1 MEARFLYY
9 NHTMTESQISLYEL
23 IGGESGL
30 RSLVNRF
37 YDLMDSSPE
46 AAQIRAIHPKSL
58 RQSREKFFMFLSGWT
73 GGPQL
78 YMEKIGHPALRMRH
92 APFSIGTL
100 ERNQWI
106 WCMHKALDESSI
118 DPQVVEYLKKRFAEV
133 ADFLKNRIEL

>member
-1 MEARFLYY
+1 
-9 NHTMTESQISLYEL
+9 MTDGFQITIQGMTSLENSLYEL
-23 IGGESGL
+23 MGRETGI
-30 RSLVNRF
+30 RALVDKF
-37 YDLMDSSPE
+37 YDLMDSAPE

-58 RQSREKFFMFLSGWT
+58 KQSREKLFMFLSGWT

-100 ERNQWI
+100 ERDQWV
-106 WCMHKALDESSI
+106 WCMHKALDESPI
-118 DPQVVEYLKKRFAEV
+118 DPNVVEYLKTRFAEV

>member
-1 MEARFLYY
+1 
-9 NHTMTESQISLYEL
+9 MTEPQISLYEL

-30 RSLVNRF
+30 RALVNRF

-46 AAQIRAIHPKSL
+46 AAQVRAIHPKSL
-58 RQSREKFFMFLSGWT
+58 KQSREKFFMFLSGWT

-78 YMEKIGHPALRMRH
+78 YMEKIGNPALRMRH

-106 WCMHKALDESSI
+106 WCMHKALEESSI
-118 DPQVVEYLKKRFAEV
+118 DPKTVEYLKTRFAEV

>member
-1 MEARFLYY
+1 
-9 NHTMTESQISLYEL
+9 MTNSEPTLYEL
-23 IGGESGL
+23 IGGEGGV
-30 RSLVNRF
+30 RSLVTRF
-37 YDLMDSSPE
+37 YDLMDTSPE

-58 RQSREKFFMFLSGWT
+58 KQSREKLFMFLSGWT

-78 YMEKIGHPALRMRH
+78 YLEKFGHPALRMRH

-106 WCMHKALDESSI
+106 WCMHKALDESQI
-118 DPQVVEYLKKRFAEV
+118 DSKVAEYLKTRFAEV

>member
-1 MEARFLYY
+1 
-9 NHTMTESQISLYEL
+9 MTTPEPILYEL
-23 IGGESGL
+23 IGGEAGL
-30 RSLVNRF
+30 RALVTHF
-37 YDLMDSSPE
+37 YDLMETAPE

-78 YMEKIGHPALRMRH
+78 YQAKYGHPALRMRH
-92 APFSIGTL
+92 SPFSIGTL

-118 DPQVVEYLKKRFAEV
+118 DPKTVEFLKTRFAEV

>member
-1 MEARFLYY
+1 
-9 NHTMTESQISLYEL
+9 MTCGFRITIRLMTNPEKPLYEL
-23 IGGESGL
+23 IGGEAGV
-30 RSLVNRF
+30 RALVDKF
-37 YDLMDSSPE
+37 YDLMDSAPE

-58 RQSREKFFMFLSGWT
+58 KQSREKLFMFLSGWT

-78 YMEKIGHPALRMRH
+78 YMEKYGHPALRMRH

-106 WCMHKALDESSI
+106 WCMHRALDEG
-118 DPQVVEYLKKRFAEV
+118 PFEPTVVEYLKTRFAEV

>member
-1 MEARFLYY
+1 
-9 NHTMTESQISLYEL
+9 MTDPQISLYEL

-46 AAQIRAIHPKSL
+46 AAQVRAIHPKSL
-58 RQSREKFFMFLSGWT
+58 KQSREKFFMFLSGWT

-78 YMEKIGHPALRMRH
+78 YIEKIGNPALRMRH

-100 ERNQWI
+100 
-106 WCMHKALDESSI
+106 
-118 DPQVVEYLKKRFAEV
+118 
-133 ADFLKNRIEL
+133 

>member
-1 MEARFLYY
+1 
-9 NHTMTESQISLYEL
+9 MTTPEPQLTLYEI

-30 RSLVNRF
+30 RALVTRF
-37 YDLMDSSPE
+37 YDLMETAPE

-58 RQSREKFFMFLSGWT
+58 RQSREKLFMFLSGWT

-78 YMEKIGHPALRMRH
+78 YMEKYGHPALRMRH
-92 APFSIGTL
+92 SPFSIGTL
-100 ERNQWI
+100 ERDQWI

-118 DPQVVEYLKKRFAEV
+118 DPKVVEYLKTRFAEV

>member
-1 MEARFLYY
+1 
-9 NHTMTESQISLYEL
+9 MTIPEPTLYEQ
-23 IGGESGL
+23 IGGEPGL
-30 RSLVNRF
+30 RALVTRF
-37 YDLMDSSPE
+37 YDLMETSPE

-78 YMEKIGHPALRMRH
+78 YQEKYGHPALRMRH
-92 APFSIGTL
+92 SLFSIGTL

-106 WCMHKALDESSI
+106 WCMHKALDESLI
-118 DPQVVEYLKKRFAEV
+118 DPKVVEYLKTRFAEV